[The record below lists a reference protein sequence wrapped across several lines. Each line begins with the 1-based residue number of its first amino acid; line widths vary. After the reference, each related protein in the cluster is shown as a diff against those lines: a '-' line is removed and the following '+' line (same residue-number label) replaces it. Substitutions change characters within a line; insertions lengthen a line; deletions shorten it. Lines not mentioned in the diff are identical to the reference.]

1 MADVTEDLLIT
12 ELESKQDSLLP
23 LKHGLYSNSE
33 GNEGDMCI
41 CINNGKKIFGIKLQ
55 GEWNFTELSLDPEAV
70 NKSIINEEVN
80 TNFIALLNRY
90 SANITQIINSQIPRT
105 FNFPFYAR
113 SYTYTSSGVS
123 TDNYITDAII
133 VPGSIDTALLDR
145 LIDGSVTGT
154 LGSAESLRGTV
165 PYKCVLKT
173 VVITATHIAHSTD
186 DRSSTTIG
194 LTGNAYDTSLSSLGT
209 LFQSLTA
216 TVAGSFTRY
225 INEDFSNIV
234 IPKHGHFD
242 MILAV
247 TNPTHRKVAS
257 LNGIMVFEEVL

>member
-113 SYTYTSSGVS
+113 SYTYTSTGVS
-123 TDNYITDAII
+123 TDNYIT
-133 VPGSIDTALLDR
+133 
-145 LIDGSVTGT
+145 DGSVTGT